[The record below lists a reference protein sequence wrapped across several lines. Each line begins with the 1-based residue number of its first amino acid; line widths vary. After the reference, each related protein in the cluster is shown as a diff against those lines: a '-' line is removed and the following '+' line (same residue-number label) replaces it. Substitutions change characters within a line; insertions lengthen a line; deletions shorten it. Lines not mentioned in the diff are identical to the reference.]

1 MVSNAPPHTFPS
13 LSASKVSDPL
23 LSAPL
28 AAPPPPISLQVRR
41 CGIAVKDWPMELLE
55 DGRCPRP
62 SNEVTGLVDACND
75 PWLNTRCG
83 ADWAASSL
91 PQCNAAAAVEAAT
104 DADDEKEVQRRRSV
118 RQEL

>member
-1 MVSNAPPHTFPS
+1 M
-13 LSASKVSDPL
+13 
-23 LSAPL
+23 SAPR
-28 AAPPPPISLQVRR
+28 AAPPLKTHISLQVRR
-41 CGIAVKDWPMELLE
+41 CGIAVKDWPTELLE

-62 SNEVTGLVDACND
+62 TNEVTGLVDACND

-91 PQCNAAAAVEAAT
+91 PQCNVAAAVEAAT
-104 DADDEKEVQRRRSV
+104 AVDDEKEARRRRSV